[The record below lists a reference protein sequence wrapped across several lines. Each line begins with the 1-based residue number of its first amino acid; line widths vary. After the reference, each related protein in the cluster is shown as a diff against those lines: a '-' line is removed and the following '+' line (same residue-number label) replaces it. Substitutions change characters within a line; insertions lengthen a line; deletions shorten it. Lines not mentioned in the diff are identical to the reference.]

1 MKNYDS
7 SQVGV
12 PYVRAPKINIT
23 YPPPGSG
30 AAPYATIEQTEAVK
44 LADGTARQLDK
55 LPTIEA
61 TFDLTNQSAIALVD
75 PDTGAALAPEVCA
88 ALGQLVASGNV
99 NLPLV
104 MLCLLAVVRREQLA
118 LEV

>member
-1 MKNYDS
+1 MNYDS
-7 SQVGV
+7 SQIGV
-12 PYVRAPKINIT
+12 PYVRAPQINIQ

-30 AAPYATIEQTEAVK
+30 ASPYAAIAQTEAVK
-44 LADGTARQLDK
+44 LADGTSRALGS

-61 TFDLTNQSAIALVD
+61 TFDLTDQGPIALVD
-75 PDTGAALAPEVCA
+75 PDTGAALSPATCA

-118 LEV
+118 REV

>member
-1 MKNYDS
+1 MNYDS
-7 SQVGV
+7 SAVGV

-30 AAPYATIEQTEAVK
+30 ASPYATIEQSEAVK
-44 LADGTARQLDK
+44 LADGTARTLGS
-55 LPTIEA
+55 LSTIEA
-61 TFDLTNQSAIALVD
+61 TFNLADQSPIALVD
-75 PDTGAALAPEVCA
+75 PDTGAALSPATCA

-118 LEV
+118 REV

>member
-1 MKNYDS
+1 MNYDS

-12 PYVRAPKINIT
+12 PYVRAPKINIS

-30 AAPYATIEQTEAVK
+30 AAPYATIEQSEAVK
-44 LADGTARQLDK
+44 LADGTARTLGS
-55 LPTIEA
+55 LATIEVNFNLA
-61 TFDLTNQSAIALVD
+61 DQSPIALVD
-75 PDTGAALAPEVCA
+75 PDTGAPLAPAACA
-88 ALGQLVASGNV
+88 ALGQLVSSGNV

-118 LEV
+118 REV

>member
-1 MKNYDS
+1 MNYDS

-12 PYVRAPKINIT
+12 PYVRAPRINIQ
-23 YPPPGSG
+23 YPPPGAG
-30 AAPYATIEQTEAVK
+30 APYATIEQSEAVK
-44 LADGTARQLDK
+44 LADGSSRALGS

-61 TFDLTNQSAIALVD
+61 TFDLSDQSPIPLVD
-75 PDTGAALAPEVCA
+75 PNTGAPLDPGVCA
-88 ALGQLVASGNV
+88 ALGQLVAGGNV

-118 LEV
+118 REV